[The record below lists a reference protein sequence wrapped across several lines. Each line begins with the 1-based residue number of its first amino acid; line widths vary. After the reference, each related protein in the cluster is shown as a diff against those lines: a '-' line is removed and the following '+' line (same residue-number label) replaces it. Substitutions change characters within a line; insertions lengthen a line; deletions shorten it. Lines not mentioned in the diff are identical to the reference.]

1 MVNHCCVPGCRS
13 EAKRSTKRFHRFP
26 KDLNIC
32 RLWLIVMKHRLSS
45 TEILNRESV
54 KHLRVCSDHFCPEDY
69 RERSL
74 NNALNSAAVPS
85 VFSCAPGAPSR
96 GTAEEAL
103 TEKPGTPTQ
112 LSVYSEVEVKP
123 WRKAVKS
130 LQTNQGTS
138 VFKSNEVLVNTQC
151 LLELFQYCWLCQI
164 ECCITIE
171 GHERLFS
178 VTQECQSCGFHKQWR
193 SHPTPAGEA
202 VGAFK
207 IENKQQEEIIQEDH
221 EDEDAPTYPEKEQSS
236 EPGGED
242 EDEVMIQIVSSD
254 NEGTDQNC
262 DQVFI
267 KKDGSYLP
275 KKDEKTR
282 ELEEAQKKSS
292 GNRKRRSESWDSVDE
307 GAADSDVPRDEGVFI
322 LEEVEKTD
330 SGERENRRQDQ
341 MDVDVAAD
349 AEVSA
354 EVSADVS
361 TDVSKD
367 EGVFIMKEVGTRDMG
382 KVGPRRLKEAK
393 SMDEGVAVAAV
404 SDRSKDDD
412 DCDGLITVVDKE
424 PEKRNTRMRK
434 AKNQGSFYELAVD
447 SDFSMDEDLFGVDE
461 EEKKDTGKRGKSKR
475 QDSSDE
481 WEPRLDDM
489 AADADISMDEDL
501 FSYLIEDSKGKV
513 VVWCEVCRT
522 DAMLSC
528 SVSRHKKVYAC
539 AQCGAG
545 DHIEM
550 RNFENLVVHFNDFT
564 SFQKHAEKKHEAKPF
579 HKPCQECGKFIL
591 AEPTSMGRKDH
602 KCEKI
607 KHIVCPEC
615 GKRFLTEIGLKRH
628 FSKLHKDADH
638 PCKYC
643 LKLFKNR
650 PSKLEHEQTHPKEK
664 EPYSCPDCP
673 ERFDNIHKRNSHLKL
688 HRGPYKYAC
697 DTCGKRFRDI
707 IMLKRHKLIHSG
719 EKPFRCHVCDR
730 SFNQIGNLSS
740 HMRLHTGEKPFMC
753 EQCGECFNH
762 NVSLK
767 NHLLRYHYSGSPQ
780 TETGKWQG
788 HPHGS
793 ALSGGGY

>member
-1 MVNHCCVPGCRS
+1 
-13 EAKRSTKRFHRFP
+13 
-26 KDLNIC
+26 
-32 RLWLIVMKHRLSS
+32 
-45 TEILNRESV
+45 
-54 KHLRVCSDHFCPEDY
+54 
-69 RERSL
+69 
-74 NNALNSAAVPS
+74 
-85 VFSCAPGAPSR
+85 
-96 GTAEEAL
+96 
-103 TEKPGTPTQ
+103 
-112 LSVYSEVEVKP
+112 
-123 WRKAVKS
+123 
-130 LQTNQGTS
+130 
-138 VFKSNEVLVNTQC
+138 
-151 LLELFQYCWLCQI
+151 YCWLCQI

-242 EDEVMIQIVSSD
+242 EDE
-254 NEGTDQNC
+254 
-262 DQVFI
+262 
-267 KKDGSYLP
+267 
-275 KKDEKTR
+275 
-282 ELEEAQKKSS
+282 EE
-292 GNRKRRSESWDSVDE
+292 
-307 GAADSDVPRDEGVFI
+307 
-322 LEEVEKTD
+322 
-330 SGERENRRQDQ
+330 
-341 MDVDVAAD
+341 
-349 AEVSA
+349 
-354 EVSADVS
+354 
-361 TDVSKD
+361 
-367 EGVFIMKEVGTRDMG
+367 
-382 KVGPRRLKEAK
+382 
-393 SMDEGVAVAAV
+393 
-404 SDRSKDDD
+404 
-412 DCDGLITVVDKE
+412 
-424 PEKRNTRMRK
+424 
-434 AKNQGSFYELAVD
+434 
-447 SDFSMDEDLFGVDE
+447 
-461 EEKKDTGKRGKSKR
+461 R

-664 EPYSCPDCP
+664 EPYSCPDCL

-767 NHLLRYHYSGSPQ
+767 NHLLRQMKCKIY
-780 TETGKWQG
+780 
-788 HPHGS
+788 
-793 ALSGGGY
+793 